1 MGISKNI
8 TRKEFIRDL
17 SVLSS
22 LALVPGMKLNNST
35 HTNELK
41 MKLGLVTYLWGKD
54 WDIPTIIKNLTEAK
68 IHGVELRIE
77 HAHRVTLDLKKD
89 ERLAVKKMFADS
101 PVEILGMGTN
111 QEYDSPDPE
120 KLKKQIEGTLDYIIL
135 SNDIGGTGVKVKP
148 NRFHEGVPQEKTL
161 EQIGM
166 ALNEVGRFAG
176 DYGQQIRVE
185 VHGKGTQQLPNMKA
199 IMDVADNPNVTVCWN
214 SNDQDLDGKGL
225 EYNFNLVKDRFG
237 DTAHV
242 RELNVGNYPY
252 QKLMSLFLNMDYG
265 GWICLECRTDPEDKV
280 KALIEQREVFE
291 KMISAG

>member
-1 MGISKNI
+1 MNSKII
-8 TRKEFIRDL
+8 TRKGFIKNL
-17 SVLSS
+17 SMLSG
-22 LALVPGMKLNNST
+22 LALLPGMKLPKSISS
-35 HTNELK
+35 ESK
-41 MKLGLVTYLWGKD
+41 MKLGLVTYLWGKN
-54 WDIPTIIKNLTEAK
+54 WDIPTIIKNLTEAQ

-77 HAHRVTLDLKKD
+77 HAHGVTLDLKKE
-89 ERLAVKKMFADS
+89 ERLAVKQMFSDS
-101 PVEILGMGTN
+101 PIEVLGMGTN

-135 SNDIGGTGVKVKP
+135 SHDIGGTGVKVKP

-185 VHGKGTQQLPNMKA
+185 VHGKGTQQLPNIKT

-214 SNDQDLDGKGL
+214 SNNQDLDGEGL
-225 EYNFNLVKDRFG
+225 EHNFNLVKNRFG
-237 DTAHV
+237 DTVHV
-242 RELNVGNYPY
+242 RELNVGEYPY
-252 QKLMSLFLNMDYG
+252 QQLMSLFVEMDYA

-280 KALIEQREVFE
+280 KALIEQREIFE
-291 KMISAG
+291 KMINSD

>member
-1 MGISKNI
+1 MNSKTI
-8 TRKEFIRDL
+8 TRKGFIKNL
-17 SVLSS
+17 SMLSG
-22 LALVPGMKLNNST
+22 LALLPGMKLPKAISP
-35 HTNELK
+35 ESK

-54 WDIPTIIKNLTEAK
+54 WDIPTIIKNLTEAQ

-77 HAHRVTLDLKKD
+77 HAHGVTLDLKKE
-89 ERLAVKKMFADS
+89 ERLAVKQMFADS
-101 PVEILGMGTN
+101 PIEVLGMGTN

-135 SNDIGGTGVKVKP
+135 SHDIGGTGVKVKP

-185 VHGKGTQQLPNMKA
+185 VHGKGTQQLPNIKT

-214 SNDQDLDGKGL
+214 SNDQDLGGNGL

-242 RELNVGNYPY
+242 RELNVGDYPY
-252 QKLMSLFLNMDYG
+252 QELMSLFVEMDYA

-280 KALIEQREVFE
+280 KALIEQREIFE
-291 KMISAG
+291 KMINSD

>member
-1 MGISKNI
+1 MNSKTI
-8 TRKEFIRDL
+8 TRKGFIKNL
-17 SVLSS
+17 SMLSG
-22 LALVPGMKLNNST
+22 LALLPGMKFPKAISP
-35 HTNELK
+35 ESK

-54 WDIPTIIKNLTEAK
+54 WDIPTIIKNLTETQ

-77 HAHRVTLDLKKD
+77 HAHGVTLDLKKE
-89 ERLAVKKMFADS
+89 ERLAVKQMFADS
-101 PVEILGMGTN
+101 PIEVLGMGTN

-135 SNDIGGTGVKVKP
+135 SHDIGGTGVKVKP

-185 VHGKGTQQLPNMKA
+185 VHGKGTQQLPNIKT

-214 SNDQDLDGKGL
+214 SNDQDLGGNGL

-242 RELNVGNYPY
+242 RELNVGDYPY
-252 QKLMSLFLNMDYG
+252 QELMSLFVEMDYA
-265 GWICLECRTDPEDKV
+265 GWICLECRADPEDKV
-280 KALIEQREVFE
+280 KALIEQREIFE
-291 KMISAG
+291 KMINSD

>member
-1 MGISKNI
+1 MNSKTI
-8 TRKEFIRDL
+8 TRKGFIKNL
-17 SVLSS
+17 SMLSG
-22 LALVPGMKLNNST
+22 LALLPGMKFPKAISP
-35 HTNELK
+35 ESK

-54 WDIPTIIKNLTEAK
+54 WDIPTIIKNLTETQ

-77 HAHRVTLDLKKD
+77 HAHGVTLDLKKE
-89 ERLAVKKMFADS
+89 ERLAVKQMFADS
-101 PVEILGMGTN
+101 PIEVLGMGTN

-135 SNDIGGTGVKVKP
+135 SHDIGGTGVKVKP

-185 VHGKGTQQLPNMKA
+185 VHGKGTQQLPNIKT

-214 SNDQDLDGKGL
+214 SNDQDLGGNGL

-242 RELNVGNYPY
+242 RELNVGDYPY
-252 QKLMSLFLNMDYG
+252 QELMSLFVEMDYA

-280 KALIEQREVFE
+280 KALIEQREIFE
-291 KMISAG
+291 KMINSD